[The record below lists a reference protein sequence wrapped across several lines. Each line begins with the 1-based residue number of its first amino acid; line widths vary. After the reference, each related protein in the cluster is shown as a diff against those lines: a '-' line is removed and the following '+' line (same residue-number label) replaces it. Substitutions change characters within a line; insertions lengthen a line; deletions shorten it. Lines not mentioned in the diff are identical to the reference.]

1 MSSSYL
7 EDRFH
12 SPMQARPFLL

>member
-1 MSSSYL
+1 MSSSHL
-7 EDRFH
+7 DDRFH